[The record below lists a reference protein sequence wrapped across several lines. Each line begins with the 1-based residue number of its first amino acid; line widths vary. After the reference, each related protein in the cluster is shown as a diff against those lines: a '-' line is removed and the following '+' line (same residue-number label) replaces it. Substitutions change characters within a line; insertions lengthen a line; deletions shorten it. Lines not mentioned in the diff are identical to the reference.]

1 MAKVK
6 PLELQKYLQQINYPV
21 NKERLITYAQQQ
33 SADQEVMSALSKF
46 PDKTFLTSAEVS
58 QTLTGQ

>member
-33 SADQEVMSALSKF
+33 GAEQEIVSALSKF
-46 PDKTFLTSAEVS
+46 PDKTFLTSSEVS